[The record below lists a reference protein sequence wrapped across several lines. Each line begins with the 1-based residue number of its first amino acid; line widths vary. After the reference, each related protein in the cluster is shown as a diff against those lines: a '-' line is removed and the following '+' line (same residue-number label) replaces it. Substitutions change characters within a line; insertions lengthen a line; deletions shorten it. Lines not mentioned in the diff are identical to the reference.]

1 MKFIKELEGRSYY
14 YNLQRVPSGEYTL
27 EFFYMIKGS
36 PKKYYKRSPV
46 GNNNFVA
53 FSLLKPSIMLIRN
66 DLRDLGYPTILIT
79 YVDKDTISA
88 YDLILRSIGY
98 KFLKESNNIRIYGGD
113 HNDQSSGQE
122 NSC

>member
-14 YNLQRVPSGEYTL
+14 YDLQRVPSGEYTL

-36 PKKYYKRSPV
+36 PEKYYKRSPV

-113 HNDQSSGQE
+113 RSDQSSGQE

>member
-14 YNLQRVPSGEYTL
+14 YDLQRVPSGEYTL

-36 PKKYYKRSPV
+36 PEKYYKRSPV
-46 GNNNFVA
+46 GDNNSTA
-53 FSLLKPSIMLIRN
+53 FSLLKPSITLIRN

-79 YVDKDTISA
+79 YVDKGTISA

>member
-1 MKFIKELEGRSYY
+1 MKFIKELEGRLYY
-14 YNLQRVPSGEYTL
+14 YDIQRVPSGEYTL

>member
-1 MKFIKELEGRSYY
+1 MKFIKELEGRLYY
-14 YNLQRVPSGEYTL
+14 YDIQRVPSGEYTL
-27 EFFYMIKGS
+27 ELFYMVKGS
-36 PKKYYKRSPV
+36 PGKYYKRSPV
-46 GNNNFVA
+46 VDNIFLA
-53 FSLLKPSIMLIRN
+53 FCLLKPSITLIRN
-66 DLRDLGYPTILIT
+66 DLRDLGCPTILIT

-113 HNDQSSGQE
+113 LSDQSSGQE

>member
-14 YNLQRVPSGEYTL
+14 YDIQRVPSGEYTL
-27 EFFYMIKGS
+27 EFFYTVKGF
-36 PKKYYKRSPV
+36 PVKYYKRSPV

-53 FSLLKPSIMLIRN
+53 FSLLKPSITLIRN

-98 KFLKESNNIRIYGGD
+98 KFLKESNNIRIY
-113 HNDQSSGQE
+113 
-122 NSC
+122 

>member
-14 YNLQRVPSGEYTL
+14 YDLQRVPSGEYTL

-36 PKKYYKRSPV
+36 PEKYYKRSPV
-46 GNNNFVA
+46 GDNNSTA
-53 FSLLKPSIMLIRN
+53 FSLLKPGTSLIKK
-66 DLRDLGYPTILIT
+66 DLSELGYPTILIT

-98 KFLKESNNIRIYGGD
+98 KFLEGFNSIRIYGGD
-113 HNDQSSGQE
+113 HNDQSSRQE